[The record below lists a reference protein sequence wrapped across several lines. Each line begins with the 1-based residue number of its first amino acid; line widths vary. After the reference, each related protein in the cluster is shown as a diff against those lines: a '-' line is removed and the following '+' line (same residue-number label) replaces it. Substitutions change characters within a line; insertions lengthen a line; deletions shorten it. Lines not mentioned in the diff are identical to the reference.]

1 MRSSFVTLKCFKVTG
16 SFRSVKFS
24 LFEIATFFFTTLT
37 ALAHHPLGGKIPSN
51 FIEGFLFG
59 VGHPVIGLAHLIFVI
74 ASGLLA
80 AAVGRT
86 LVVPIAG
93 VIICGVGG
101 TFVSTLIMKSIF
113 PV

>member
-1 MRSSFVTLKCFKVTG
+1 MGSSFAALKCFKVKG
-16 SFRSVKFS
+16 LFRLTKLA
-24 LFEIATFFFTTLT
+24 LFAIATFFFTTLT
-37 ALAHHPLGGKIPSN
+37 ALAHHPLGGKTPSN

-86 LVVPIAG
+86 LVVPITG
-93 VIICGVGG
+93 FIICGVGG
-101 TFVSTLIMKSIF
+101 TFVSTLMMDSIF
-113 PV
+113 PI